1 MVEKEVQSRMCGLGL
16 KLDSPQDV
24 ASRGGGWYT
33 DCNSKDV
40 DEAEVKEDEDV
51 AEKKRLLPQQHQ
63 YEEDSDDVVEKN
75 GARDES
81 SGFAP
86 VEKMVEEVR
95 LEKLERQIQVYQDT
109 SLYDDAVNYM
119 QSKYE
124 IADLNKRQLKK
135 AEQQAKNLPLVIWCS
150 LISVVSQ

>member
-1 MVEKEVQSRMCGLGL
+1 M
-16 KLDSPQDV
+16 
-24 ASRGGGWYT
+24 
-33 DCNSKDV
+33 
-40 DEAEVKEDEDV
+40 
-51 AEKKRLLPQQHQ
+51 LLQQHQ